1 MDRYVVLKRVGD
13 GTYGEVI
20 LATNKQTGEKVHC
33 RCSTPVCI
41 IPLCIAPP
49 PLQSGASRIVTSP
62 LPGPLKPRRL
72 PRAGRGQRRTDA
84 DWRSPG

>member
-20 LATNKQTGEKVHC
+20 LATNKQTGEKVHLH
-33 RCSTPVCI
+33 RCSTPDRIV
-41 IPLCIAPP
+41 LLYIAPP

-62 LPGPLKPRRL
+62 SLDP
-72 PRAGRGQRRTDA
+72 
-84 DWRSPG
+84 